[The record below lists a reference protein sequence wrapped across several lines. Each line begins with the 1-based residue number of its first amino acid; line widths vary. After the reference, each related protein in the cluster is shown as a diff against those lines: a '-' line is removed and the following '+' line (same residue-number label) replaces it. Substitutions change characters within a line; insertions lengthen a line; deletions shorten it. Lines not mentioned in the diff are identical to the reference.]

1 MTIAVGTH
9 HFVTQ
14 VIVILVKNV
23 TSVTTELMAPA
34 DRAEMA
40 FRPRKMAPAVNLM
53 KVDNFACRIAIAVET
68 HHFVTNNIA
77 MFVKN
82 VTFVTTELMAPAD
95 RVEMGSPP
103 WKMAPAVNLMASFVC
118 RTVIAKVTHH
128 SAMNINATL
137 AQSAISAR
145 MVLTEHVDLAEMG
158 SRPWKTDLAK

>member
-9 HFVTQ
+9 HFVTR

-53 KVDNFACRIAIAVET
+53 KVDNF
-68 HHFVTNNIA
+68 
-77 MFVKN
+77 
-82 VTFVTTELMAPAD
+82 
-95 RVEMGSPP
+95 
-103 WKMAPAVNLMASFVC
+103 VC
-118 RTVIAKVTHH
+118 RTAIAKVTHH
-128 SAMNINATL
+128 SATNIIATL
-137 AQSAISAR
+137 AQSVISAR